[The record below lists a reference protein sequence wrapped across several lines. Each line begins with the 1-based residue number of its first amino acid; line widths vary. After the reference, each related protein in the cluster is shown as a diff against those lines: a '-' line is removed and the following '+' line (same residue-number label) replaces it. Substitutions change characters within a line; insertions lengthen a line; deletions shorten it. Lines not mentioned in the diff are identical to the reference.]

1 MPGFDG
7 TGPAGMGPMTGGAR
21 GPCNPYNAPYAGYS
35 PYRPR
40 YAVPPNPNY
49 PYRFGR
55 PSWGLGRGFRGRG
68 RGFGRGRGPG
78 RGRGWW

>member
-1 MPGFDG
+1 MPRFDG

-21 GPCNPYNAPYAGYS
+21 GPCNPHNARYAGYS

-49 PYRFGR
+49 PTGFGR
-55 PSWGLGRGFRGRG
+55 PAWGLGRGFRGRG